1 LNSVDVSESHGPE
14 ASGSPSLLRSGRAGA
29 DNECKVRACSL
40 SHRAPG
46 CCPLAPMRSIKT
58 CLIKEVGLIQDVRQA
73 DARAGQGMRTG
84 ETGTRIVAERAADVA
99 L

>member
-1 LNSVDVSESHGPE
+1 MNSVDVSESHRPE

-29 DNECKVRACSL
+29 DNERNVKGAMLQFTCARVL
-40 SHRAPG
+40 
-46 CCPLAPMRSIKT
+46 PLGAGASFRT

-73 DARAGQGMRTG
+73 DARAGQGIRTE